1 MTSNEIR
8 RELESLTRKR
18 SLLPS
23 GSIVRKSNKAKTK
36 YYYYNRV
43 YTNGIPKDVY
53 IPYNEVDTLR
63 AGIEEGRALDRK
75 ISALEKKLPPSSSSS
90 CSFYSDVIT
99 GETLERFASSTS
111 AFKKRYGITN
121 ITTFLSE
128 PSWGRVFVLFGLR
141 RTGKTT
147 LLSQALSELSEAE
160 REKAAYIKASGR
172 ISLSDINQDL
182 MKLEKEGYRYLFV
195 DEVTKLEDFI
205 GGASLFSDIYA
216 ASGIKLVLSGTD
228 SLGFLLSE
236 DEELFDRTITLHTTF
251 IPYREFE
258 EVLGISSV
266 DEYIRYGGTMCAGG
280 THYNTKPTFDTIE
293 RTDAYV
299 NSAIAVNIQNSLK
312 FYQYGSHFRSLHELY
327 DKNELTSAINRVVED
342 MNHRFTV
349 EVLTRDFKSS
359 DYAISDANLI
369 RDRSGGTDILR
380 KLDVKK
386 ITTEMKDLLEI
397 KNRDEQKVEIT
408 EGIAAEIE
416 EYLRMLDLVYYIDV
430 VSAVN
435 PERKRKRTVISQ
447 PGLRYAQAEALIKS
461 VMDDAVFM
469 SLAPQD
475 RDYVTSRILSEITG
489 RMLEDMVLL
498 ESHLSYPEKKVFTLQ
513 FAAGEFDM
521 VIYDPKTLSC
531 RIFEIKHSNRTSP
544 GQYVHLVN
552 EEKCALTEHLY
563 GKITEKTVLYRGK
576 TTVIDNIS
584 YVNVESYLRSL
595 PSSPLV
601 TY

>member
-1 MTSNEIR
+1 MTSNEIK
-8 RELESLTRKR
+8 RELEALTKKR
-18 SLLPS
+18 SFLPS
-23 GSIVRKSNKAKTK
+23 GSIVRKPNKAKTK

-43 YTNGIPKDVY
+43 YTNGVPKDIYV
-53 IPYNEVDTLR
+53 PSDKVDALR
-63 AGIEEGRALDRK
+63 EAIKERRTLDRK
-75 ISALEKKLPPSSSSS
+75 IAALDKELTKLSPSHN
-90 CSFYSDVIT
+90 FYSDVLI
-99 GETLERFASSTS
+99 GDVLERFAASTS
-111 AFKKRYGITN
+111 IFKKRYGIKS
-121 ITTFLSE
+121 IRKYLSE
-128 PSWGRVFVLFGLR
+128 PFWGRVFVLFGLR

-147 LLSQALSELSEAE
+147 LLSQALSELSEDE
-160 REKAAYIKASGR
+160 RAKAAYIKASGR

-182 MKLEKEGYRYLFV
+182 MKLEKEGYKYLFI

-280 THYNTKPTFDTIE
+280 THYNTTPTFDTIE

-327 DKNELTSAINRVVED
+327 EKNELTSAINRVVED

-349 EVLTRDFKSS
+349 DVLTRDFKSS

-386 ITTEMKDLLEI
+386 ITTELKDLLEI
-397 KNRDEQKVEIT
+397 KNRNEQKVEIT
-408 EGIAAEIE
+408 EGIASEIE
-416 EYLRMLDLVYYIDV
+416 EYLRMLDFVYYIDV

-435 PERKRKRTVISQ
+435 PEKKET
-447 PGLRYAQAEALIKS
+447 ALS
-461 VMDDAVFM
+461 
-469 SLAPQD
+469 SL
-475 RDYVTSRILSEITG
+475 SRVSGTP
-489 RMLEDMVLL
+489 R
-498 ESHLSYPEKKVFTLQ
+498 
-513 FAAGEFDM
+513 
-521 VIYDPKTLSC
+521 PK
-531 RIFEIKHSNRTSP
+531 P
-544 GQYVHLVN
+544 
-552 EEKCALTEHLY
+552 
-563 GKITEKTVLYRGK
+563 
-576 TTVIDNIS
+576 
-584 YVNVESYLRSL
+584 
-595 PSSPLV
+595 
-601 TY
+601 